1 MTSAYPLK
9 STSPVRTVA
18 LAVGAVV
25 LLHGAGLWAVQY
37 LTAKNEADDEIEP
50 AVLLTEIIIAEPAE
64 EVVIPKA
71 PEPLPPAP
79 APPPPPPPPPPEPPK
94 PKPPE
99 PRPAPKPVAK
109 PKPITEKTPVV
120 APAPAPKPTPTPPAP
135 PAPPVVAA
143 PPAPVAPPAAVA
155 SQTPPGGT
163 PEGATNEV
171 VRADASNNRAA
182 LTNSRIQYPP
192 ISRRMREE
200 GRVVLRV
207 LVGANGAAKEVQIK
221 SSSGFSRLDNAARDA
236 ALRNWR
242 FTPSKRGGK
251 PIDDWYDIPINFTL
265 NG

>member
-18 LAVGAVV
+18 LAVGAVL
-25 LLHGAGLWAVQY
+25 LLHGAALWGVQY
-37 LTAKNEADDEIEP
+37 LASKTKVNEEIEP

-64 EVVIPKA
+64 EVVVPKA

-79 APPPPPPPPPPEPPK
+79 PPPPPPPPPPEPPK
-94 PKPPE
+94 PKPPT
-99 PRPAPKPVAK
+99 PKPPAPKPVAR
-109 PKPITEKTPVV
+109 PAPPTEQTPVV
-120 APAPAPKPTPTPPAP
+120 APEPAPEPAP
-135 PAPPVVAA
+135 PAPAAPSVAPPAPAA
-143 PPAPVAPPAAVA
+143 PPATVA
-155 SQTPPGGT
+155 SQNPPGGT
-163 PEGATNEV
+163 PEGATNAV
-171 VRADASNNRAA
+171 VRADATNNRAA

-200 GRVVLRV
+200 GRVILRV

-221 SSSGFSRLDNAARDA
+221 TTSGFSRLDNAARDA

-242 FTPSKRGGK
+242 FTPSKRGGQ

-265 NG
+265 SG